1 MDRLERM
8 DKTKLM
14 HTLLESMEA
23 QLLRHQ
29 SANKNASAGATDEES
44 RAETK
49 WDTCGLEASY
59 LARGHALQFK
69 ELAAQ
74 LEELKSMDTVS
85 YEGKSI
91 GVGAF
96 VEVEVDGF
104 KDFFFLMHHGGGIEL
119 KLEFGT
125 VTVITPESPV
135 GVALAGKQAGET
147 YRLPSGLSGRIL
159 AVR

>member
-8 DKTKLM
+8 DKSELM
-14 HTLLESMEA
+14 KVLLESMEA
-23 QLLRHQ
+23 QLLRHH

-59 LARGHALQFK
+59 LARGHALKFK

-74 LEELKSMDTVS
+74 VDELRSMETRS
-85 YEGKSI
+85 FEGKSI

-96 VEVEVDGF
+96 VEVEIDGF
-104 KDFFFLMHHGGGIEL
+104 QDFFFLMYHGGGIEL
-119 KLEFGT
+119 KIDLGL

-135 GVALAGKQAGET
+135 GMVLQGKKAGET
-147 YRLPSGLSGRIL
+147 YRLPSGLSGRI
-159 AVR
+159 VSVC